1 MKLGVLLDRFDGTA
15 GGAEAHTAAL
25 MRRALGH
32 GDSVVLATMSGDAP
46 EGVETLPVSAF
57 GRRPKRDATFAREG
71 ERKLRDAGCDVV
83 FAIRHAP
90 VCDVYLPH
98 GGLVEDALA
107 AKDRAAGG
115 VGALTRLGRALGGKH
130 AFFREAEAALLGSPE
145 GPRVIAVSNRLA
157 GRIRA
162 RYPAAAGRITT
173 IVNGVDTEHFR
184 RGPFVE
190 AGRELRTKLRMDD
203 ALVGLLV
210 AHHPTLK
217 GIEAAVRALA
227 EPPIRELERPFV
239 LLVAGGPVPARVMRR
254 ARQLGVAERLRTLT
268 AVADA
273 RPLYAAADLL
283 VHPTFYDP
291 CSLVCLEALAM
302 ELPVITTPV
311 NGAAEV
317 MGHRG
322 GIVVEEAGNPEA
334 IACAVGVLAEDGMR
348 AGTARDARELAV
360 AQPLAERLDR
370 VLDVCRGA
378 AGTSLR

>member
-32 GDSVVLATMSGDAP
+32 GDAVVLATLSGEGP
-46 EGVETLPVSAF
+46 EGVETLRVAAG
-57 GRRPKRDATFAREG
+57 GRRPRRDAAFARDG
-71 ERKLRDAGCDVV
+71 EHQLRAAGCDVV
-83 FAIRHAP
+83 FAIRHTP

-98 GGLVEDALA
+98 GGLVSDALA

-115 VGALTRLGRALGGKH
+115 AGLLTRVGRAIGGKH
-130 AFFREAEAALLGSPE
+130 AYFRQAEEALLGHAH

-157 GRIRA
+157 GRIRT
-162 RYPAAAGRITT
+162 RYPSAARRVTT
-173 IVNGVDTEHFR
+173 VVNGVDSAHFQR
-184 RGPFVE
+184 APFLE
-190 AGRELRTKLRMDD
+190 SGRALRMSLGLDD

-217 GIEAAVRALA
+217 GVEAAVRALA
-227 EPPIRELERPFV
+227 EPAVRDLERPV
-239 LLVAGGPVPARVMRR
+239 ALLVAGGAVPARVMRL
-254 ARQLGVAERLRTLT
+254 AQQLGVSDRLRAQG

-283 VHPTFYDP
+283 LHPTFYDP

-302 ELPVITTPV
+302 ELPVITTPM

-322 GIVVEEAGNPEA
+322 GIVVEEPGNAQA
-334 IACAVGVLAEDGMR
+334 IAWALGVLADDGMR
-348 AGTARDARELAV
+348 AGTARDARELAL
-360 AQPLAERLDR
+360 AEPLGERLDR
-370 VLDVCRGA
+370 VLDVCRA
-378 AGTSLR
+378 VAGTSRV